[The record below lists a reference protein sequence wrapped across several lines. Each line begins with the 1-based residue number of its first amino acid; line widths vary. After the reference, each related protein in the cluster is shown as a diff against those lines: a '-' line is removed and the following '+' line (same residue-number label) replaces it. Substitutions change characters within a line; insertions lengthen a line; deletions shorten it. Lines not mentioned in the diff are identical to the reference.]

1 MSESIKT
8 KSEANKPPRNR
19 LIWGTIVFVS
29 GFLTPLFIPL
39 VVSSELSTGLKSII
53 SGLLAFGIP
62 ELFMIIAAGILGKQ
76 GFNYLKRYLRLLLKV
91 YGPADTVS
99 KTRYGIGLIMFIIPL
114 GFALILPYLIT
125 AIGFVKENY
134 LIVAIGSDLLLVLS
148 LFVLG
153 GDFWDK
159 LRGLFIYNAKI
170 SISKNRKNEKNIK
183 SLI

>member
-62 ELFMIIAAGILGKQ
+62 ELFMIIAAGILGKS
-76 GFNYLKRYLRLLLKV
+76 GFNYLKKYIRFVFRI
-91 YGPADTVS
+91 YGTPDCVS
-99 KTRYGIGLIMFIIPL
+99 KTR
-114 GFALILPYLIT
+114 
-125 AIGFVKENY
+125 
-134 LIVAIGSDLLLVLS
+134 
-148 LFVLG
+148 
-153 GDFWDK
+153 
-159 LRGLFIYNAKI
+159 
-170 SISKNRKNEKNIK
+170 
-183 SLI
+183 